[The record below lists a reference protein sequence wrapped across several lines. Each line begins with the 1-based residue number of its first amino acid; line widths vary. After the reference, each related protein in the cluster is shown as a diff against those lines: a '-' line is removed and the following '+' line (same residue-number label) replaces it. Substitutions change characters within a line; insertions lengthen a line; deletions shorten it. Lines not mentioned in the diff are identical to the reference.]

1 MSESTSSG
9 WPAGLQ
15 GESVFVSSCRQV
27 GSQPTLGKGG
37 WGGGKGLHRKHV
49 PRQKIDRYTQK
60 SRSFTVVTQAEQHFE
75 ESLSFHTERKNRKKL
90 NYTCSRNIAH
100 INTLKKNLEKIK
112 LRKAGVVF

>member
-37 WGGGKGLHRKHV
+37 GGLGGLGWDVRGRKGLHRKHV

-60 SRSFTVVTQAEQHFE
+60 SRSFTVATQAKQHFE

-90 NYTCSRNIAH
+90 NYTCNRNIAH
-100 INTLKKNLEKIK
+100 IKKKLKI
-112 LRKAGVVF
+112 